1 MKEPDEQLA
10 ERMIEAQLQ
19 TNHLLGEL
27 IATMQDQVR
36 AIDELC
42 ASNDQMMIEL
52 GKHADE
58 SGEAGPSR
66 YMDGTPV

>member
-1 MKEPDEQLA
+1 MSEPGEQLA

-19 TNHLLGEL
+19 TNRLLGEL
-27 IATMQDQVR
+27 VATMQDQVR

-42 ASNDQMMIEL
+42 ASNDQMMMAL

-58 SGEAGPSR
+58 SQEPCSKT
-66 YMDGTPV
+66 YMDGTPM